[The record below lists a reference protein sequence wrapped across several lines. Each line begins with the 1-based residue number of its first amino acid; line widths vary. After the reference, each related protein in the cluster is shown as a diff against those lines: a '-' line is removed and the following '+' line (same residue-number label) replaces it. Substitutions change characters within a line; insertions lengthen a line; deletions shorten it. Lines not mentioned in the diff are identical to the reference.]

1 MCKSATDIPLLITNS
16 YPVQF
21 QFQKFEI
28 DSAKFKSN
36 IKKFKILI
44 FLLTQNQTHI
54 LTICFLLHFHCLRSF
69 FVSIHIAKRGDARL
83 VEKSGANQDPQRKLC
98 LIPRKTLSLS
108 LVDFYYNPKSKQN
121 NIPNLSLSLSLPL
134 SLNYLYR
141 RSLEA

>member
-1 MCKSATDIPLLITNS
+1 LLIKNS
-16 YPVQF
+16 YLVQFQFQF

-28 DSAKFKSN
+28 DSAKIKSN
-36 IKKFKILI
+36 IKKVKILI
-44 FLLTQNQTHI
+44 FLLSQNQTHI
-54 LTICFLLHFHCLRSF
+54 PTICPLLHFRCLRSF

-98 LIPRKTLSLS
+98 SIPRKTLSLS
-108 LVDFYYNPKSKQN
+108 LVNFYYNPKSKPKTSS
-121 NIPNLSLSLSLPL
+121 ISLSLSL